1 MAMIIEQEDL
11 NQWVRCRSYI
21 IQYHSAFRHL
31 DCVVQGVLTLFQVQ
45 GVLTLFQTWLNIAN
59 GQVINRILIFFPN
72 TEHDVSEHW
81 TDARMIVTNHVIKYE
96 YINISTH
103 FRSYVNGADDIVH
116 LKLSHTN
123 VTFPISLERQYRVL
137 HAHHRDVAK
146 MYAIYISL

>member
-1 MAMIIEQEDL
+1 M
-11 NQWVRCRSYI
+11 
-21 IQYHSAFRHL
+21 
-31 DCVVQGVLTLFQVQ
+31 
-45 GVLTLFQTWLNIAN
+45 
-59 GQVINRILIFFPN
+59 INRILIFFPN

-103 FRSYVNGADDIVH
+103 FRSYVNGADDIVR

-137 HAHHRDVAK
+137 HAHHRDVANGGGGSSNVCN
-146 MYAIYISL
+146 IHISIDNIT